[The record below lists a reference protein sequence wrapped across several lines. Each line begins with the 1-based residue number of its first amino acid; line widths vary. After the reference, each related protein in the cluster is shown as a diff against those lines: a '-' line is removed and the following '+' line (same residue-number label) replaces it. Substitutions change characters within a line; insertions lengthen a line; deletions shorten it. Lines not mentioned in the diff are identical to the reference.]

1 MKQAYHRSGL
11 WINESQP
18 AARSAVRASIE
29 TGSLGLRL
37 ALAFLDPKVVG
48 AGAAWKDTQRWGAV
62 ADWSRRPLRFPP
74 VKRLQVSPRSGPL
87 LSGAYQSST
96 STSVGQG
103 RVVLA
108 LPVMST
114 RVLAPEPVS
123 SPAAGSYNL
132 RTPYSGPDGA
142 AVTDVQL
149 KSGGVQP
156 NSPAP
161 YRARVKRERPPR
173 PGHHDTHPYTERTT
187 AKARRGIF
195 QPCLAV
201 LPTVLVTGLD
211 SRLDSTV

>member
-18 AARSAVRASIE
+18 GTTCARP
-29 TGSLGLRL
+29 SLLWCGKPSGQ

-48 AGAAWKDTQRWGAV
+48 AGAAWMDTLAILARLSTVRASSGDRGV
-62 ADWSRRPLRFPP
+62 TLRRHSVPGWTAI
-74 VKRLQVSPRSGPL
+74 VPRVR
-87 LSGAYQSST
+87 SSA
-96 STSVGQG
+96 Q
-103 RVVLA
+103 
-108 LPVMST
+108 
-114 RVLAPEPVS
+114 PVS

-195 QPCLAV
+195 QPCLRSTSF
-201 LPTVLVTGLD
+201 LPAGLTAGLDTGLD